1 MGVAAGP
8 NIVRESLAIAFDTDS
23 EKSYPGS
30 GSSIKN
36 LINNA
41 YGTLS
46 GSPTFDALKNNT
58 LNFNGTSQRMALGTN
73 VSMSPVGFTVCMCI
87 NVADSQSSS
96 GWNYWFLQNAN
107 DGHKYEFGT
116 YGTGGNNFH
125 FKDNYSA
132 SPSSVNANMGTG
144 FSVLHFGSTSSS
156 KSFYSVNGASKSLSS
171 GTTGWTGG
179 NDIIFDE
186 FFYNGSSSYYAASVG
201 NILVYSKEL
210 SDAEITQNYNALK
223 TRFDI

>member
-1 MGVAAGP
+1 MGAAGGP
-8 NIVRESLAIAFDTDS
+8 NIVRDSLAIAFDTDS

-46 GSPTFDALKNNT
+46 GSPTFDTTKHNT
-58 LNFNGTSQRMALGTN
+58 LIFNGTSQRMALGTN

-107 DGHKYEFGT
+107 DGHKYELGS
-116 YGTGGNNFH
+116 YGTSGNKFH
-125 FKDNYSA
+125 FKDNYNAGHSSITATMSA
-132 SPSSVNANMGTG
+132 G
-144 FSVLHFGSTSSS
+144 FSVLHFGSTSDS
-156 KSFYSVNGASKSLSS
+156 KSFYSVNGASKTLSS
-171 GTTGWTGG
+171 GTGGWTGG
-179 NDIIFDE
+179 NDIVFDD

-210 SDAEITQNYNALK
+210 SAAEITQNYNALK
-223 TRFDI
+223 TRFNI

>member
-1 MGVAAGP
+1 MGVVAGP
-8 NIVRESLAIAFDTDS
+8 NIVRDSLAIAFDTDS

-41 YGTLS
+41 YGALG
-46 GSPTFDALKNNT
+46 GSPTFDTEKYNT
-58 LNFNGTSQRMALGTN
+58 LTFNGTSGRLSLGTS

-87 NVADSQSSS
+87 NPADSQSSS

-116 YGTGGNNFH
+116 YGTTGNNFH

-132 SPSSVNANMGTG
+132 SPSSVNVSMGSG

-179 NDIIFDE
+179 NDIVFDD
-186 FFYNGSSSYYAASVG
+186 FFYNGGTSYYAASVG
-201 NILVYSKEL
+201 SILVYSKEL
-210 SDAEITQNYNALK
+210 SAAEITQNYNALK